1 MRDYEEWKHL
11 KKSSDPNN
19 PFCAVYSY
27 PDGETFYIEP
37 VFYTQLKGFKDYQP
51 TEYERIINEVIE
63 LAKKNHRVVFTGN
76 FDCPLT
82 QVDDYIYLEITDVT
96 DPLHIF
102 VEDKSRG
109 SDYGD

>member
-1 MRDYEEWKHL
+1 MKYVEFEHL
-11 KKSSDPNN
+11 KIIEDKKN
-19 PFCAVYSY
+19 PFSILYELE
-27 PDGETFYIEP
+27 DGSRFYIEP